1 MSRFGLNKLIVTTF
15 LPFFFRIFTNQTVH
29 WDFSWNV
36 SHEER
41 LFQHEPVCIDSFI
54 SGCHVVFVSFG
65 LIIWGFCKHVTRYS
79 ERRKETTEM
88 IQRSR
93 AVKHF
98 CHFCLQ
104 CFCFCRMSCC
114 MLAEKKAAVPKILY
128 SKPAEEPRPVQ
139 ADSLGTRVTNRRG

>member
-65 LIIWGFCKHVTRYS
+65 LIIWGFCKHMTRD
-79 ERRKETTEM
+79 
-88 IQRSR
+88 IQRG
-93 AVKHF
+93 
-98 CHFCLQ
+98 
-104 CFCFCRMSCC
+104 
-114 MLAEKKAAVPKILY
+114 EKKQQKWSRGVELLNISVTFVCSVFVSVGWVVACWRKKKQPCQKSCTVNLQR
-128 SKPAEEPRPVQ
+128 SQ